1 MTPTEGDSSPAV
13 PCPRCGEPL
22 AADAKFCEA
31 CGADNPLAS
40 AEAAPAAA
48 VPAPAA
54 PAAPAAPE
62 PTVAPVPG
70 GSLHDGTLL
79 DDLTAAATDRARHP
93 APAAEVIRI
102 ADADLTLTAA
112 VCAACGGR
120 VAADGYC
127 EQCGTAAPRLRDHW
141 RDQPAAWLAAVC
153 DRGVRHTRNEDAMAV
168 AAGLVPGSLGALVVC
183 DGVSMATDSDRAS
196 LAAARAAR
204 DALVDGLTARP
215 DDAQPQGRTGARIA
229 RAGEFTQRLIAA
241 GAAAQ
246 AQAAAAA
253 AGVPSSKN
261 PPSCTFVAALIERSP
276 GDAPGLAVVGWVGDS
291 RAYWVPDDG
300 PAVQLSVDDSWAAE
314 AMAQG
319 VPRAEAENLPQ
330 SHAITRW
337 LGADAPDPVPR
348 TAVHAL
354 DGPGWLLVCSDGL
367 WNYASEASA
376 LGELVHTTI
385 AARTAAPAPPAA
397 DAADPADDAGS
408 AEAPDAGSADPGA
421 DKAPADAVVKAPA
434 DDPAQLAEE
443 LVAWAI
449 ERGGHDNITVAL
461 ARHDPNAPTEVVP
474 APAPLYPLV
483 DRSAPADDPAPD
495 DAAPAVGPAATL
507 AEPAQVAPPA
517 WGTPDAGTL

>member
-1 MTPTEGDSSPAV
+1 MTPTEGESPASV
-13 PCPRCGEPL
+13 PCSRCGELL

-31 CGADNPLAS
+31 CGADNPF
-40 AEAAPAAA
+40 APAAA
-48 VPAPAA
+48 VPSVPAA
-54 PAAPAAPE
+54 PSVPSGPTAPSVPAPATATPE

-70 GSLHDGTLL
+70 GSVHDGTLL
-79 DDLTAAATDRARHP
+79 DDLTVAATDRARHP
-93 APAAEVIRI
+93 VPPTEAIQI
-102 ADADLTLTAA
+102 ADADLTLTPP
-112 VCAACGGR
+112 VCAACSGT
-120 VAADGYC
+120 VAPDGYC

-153 DRGVRHTRNEDAMAV
+153 DRGIRHTRNEDAMAV
-168 AAGLVPGSLGALVVC
+168 AAALVPGSLGALVVC

-204 DALVDGLTARP
+204 DALVEGLTARS
-215 DDAQPQGRTGARIA
+215 DAALPGGRTGAQIA

-253 AGVPSSKN
+253 SAVAASAN

-291 RAYWVPDDG
+291 RAYWIPDDG
-300 PAVQLSVDDSWAAE
+300 PALQLSVDDSWAAE

-319 VPRAEAENLPQ
+319 VPRAEAETMPQ
-330 SHAITRW
+330 AHAITRW
-337 LGADAPDPVPR
+337 LGLDAPDPVPR
-348 TAVHAL
+348 TAVQAL

-376 LGELVHTTI
+376 LADLVHTTI
-385 AARTAAPAPPAA
+385 AAR
-397 DAADPADDAGS
+397 AG
-408 AEAPDAGSADPGA
+408 DG
-421 DKAPADAVVKAPA
+421 APA
-434 DDPAQLAEE
+434 DDPAPLAEE

-449 ERGGHDNITVAL
+449 AQGGHDNITAAL

-483 DRSAPADDPAPD
+483 DRSAPAAFPAPD
-495 DAAPAVGPAATL
+495 VEVPSVDPAATL
-507 AEPAQVAPPA
+507 AEPAQVPPPA
-517 WGTPDAGTL
+517 WGTLTPPDPGTV